1 MTPPFLSCMSKKKY
15 AEFKSIS
22 QKFAGVIMDIFC
34 LYQALSANHSEQF
47 FSEKFLKKCRHK
59 KPAGDVGG
67 QPPAETKD

>member
-1 MTPPFLSCMSKKKY
+1 
-15 AEFKSIS
+15 
-22 QKFAGVIMDIFC
+22 MDNFC